1 MYIRRTISAYLGYL
15 LSIVAIYASSDA
27 LEAEKAPDIVRGP
40 GAEKAEPPPKPAVAR
55 CGNLVNGYVEAYQCC
70 CTYWNG
76 YNNPYCIVSKP
87 RDSDGS
93 FQACPGVCRNT
104 PPCG

>member
-1 MYIRRTISAYLGYL
+1 MYRLRTISAYLCYL
-15 LSIVAIYASSDA
+15 LSIVVMCAFSDA
-27 LEAEKAPDIVRGP
+27 LKAEKAPDIVRGP

-76 YNNPYCIVSKP
+76 YNNRYCIVSKT
-87 RDSDGS
+87 RNFDGS
-93 FQACPGVCRNT
+93 FQACPSVCRT
-104 PPCG
+104 SPPCG